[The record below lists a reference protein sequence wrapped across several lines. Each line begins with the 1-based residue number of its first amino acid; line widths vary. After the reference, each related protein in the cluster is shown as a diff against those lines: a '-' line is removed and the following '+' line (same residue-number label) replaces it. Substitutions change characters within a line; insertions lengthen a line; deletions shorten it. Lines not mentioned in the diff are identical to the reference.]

1 LGESVFVTGGSGF
14 IGSNLIKRLLEEG
27 YEVAALW
34 RPGSSHPI
42 INGLGFRMCP
52 GDLSDRAVLVKGMA
66 GADYVFHS
74 AAKISFNRSEYDEL
88 YRVNVEGTRN
98 VLEAARMAGI
108 KKLVHISACA
118 VFGYSHDKDGT
129 IDEGSRPV
137 IPKQSVYAYTK
148 MLAEDEVAD
157 ATAKGLVAC
166 TVNPATVYGQGDRS
180 LNSGF
185 LIKAVY
191 TGGLKLAPPG
201 GTSVVSV
208 DDVVDGAI
216 LALKNGRTGE
226 RYILSN
232 ENLRYID
239 LCNVIADALKARRI
253 KYSVPSFLY
262 LPAVSSIQ
270 LVETALKLLGRPHPL
285 LTVQVAKETFAYK
298 YFNSAKAREELGWR
312 PRTGVSDAVLK
323 AFDFY
328 RKEGII
334 I

>member
-1 LGESVFVTGGSGF
+1 MGESIFVTGGSGF
-14 IGSNLIKRLLEEG
+14 IGSNLIKKLLEEG
-27 YEVAALW
+27 YDVTALW

-42 INGLGFRMCP
+42 TDGLEFKKFT
-52 GDLSDRAVLVKGMA
+52 GDLDDRALLAKGMA

-74 AAKISFNRSEYDEL
+74 AAKISFNKSEYDEL

-98 VLEAARMAGI
+98 VVEAARAAGV

-118 VFGYSHDKDGT
+118 VFGNSNDSGGI
-129 IDEGSRPV
+129 IDEGSSPV

-148 MLAEDEVAD
+148 MLAEKEVAD
-157 ATAKGLVAC
+157 AAAKGLLSC
-166 TVNPATVYGQGDRS
+166 TVNPATVYGRGDHS

-208 DDVVDGAI
+208 DDVVEGAI
-216 LALKNGRTGE
+216 LALKKGRSGE

-239 LCNVIADALKARRI
+239 LCNTIADALKAKRI

-262 LPAVSSIQ
+262 LPAVSSISI
-270 LVETALKLLGRPHPL
+270 VESALKLIGRPHPL
-285 LTVQVAKETFAYK
+285 LTVQVAKETFSYK
-298 YFNSAKAREELGWR
+298 YYSSAKARKELGWR
-312 PRTGVSDAVLK
+312 PRTPLKEAVLE
-323 AFDFY
+323 AFQFY
-328 RKEGII
+328 RKRGIV
-334 I
+334 